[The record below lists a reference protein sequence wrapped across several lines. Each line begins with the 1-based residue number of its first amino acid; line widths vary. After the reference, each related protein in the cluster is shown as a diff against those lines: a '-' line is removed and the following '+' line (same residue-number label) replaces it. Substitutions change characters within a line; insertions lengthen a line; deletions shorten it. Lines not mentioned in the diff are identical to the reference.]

1 MRVTKLDY
9 FIDKIVAATVATE
22 KLRDTV
28 FLQSK
33 EIKKLEEHITL
44 LKEACEYK
52 DDRIKEL
59 ESLAQFNPEE
69 VPDCPT
75 EFTLHNVEY
84 LEDPRGYFKSA
95 DKIMHPGKHIEISQ
109 QEYLDAVN
117 QHLKTQ
123 E

>member
-52 DDRIKEL
+52 DERIEEL

-69 VPDCPT
+69 APDCPT
-75 EFTLHNVEY
+75 RFTLHNVEY
-84 LEDPRGYFKSA
+84 FQDERGCYMEA
-95 DKIMHPGKHIEISQ
+95 DKILQPGMYMEITH

-117 QHLKTQ
+117 EYIK